1 MPVNSFRRSTLVH
14 IVIDPGLP
22 VAVERQP
29 GIIQRRYE
37 VTSYIAD
44 IAGIFVHSFKDVLDV
59 TAVQLQESAFHDLMR
74 NVLAVYPDKR
84 LG

>member
-1 MPVNSFRRSTLVH
+1 MIYPCT
-14 IVIDPGLP
+14 P
-22 VAVERQP
+22 VAVERKS

-37 VTSYIAD
+37 VTAYIAD